1 MAQPSSICSVSSLRL
16 TSWKSLMR
24 CHVITLRGVTP
35 SGHVKIGLSRR
46 SGHSFS
52 LMKSSVA
59 PPLTGSCMSVMCLFC
74 FTVQSASRRQLV
86 DLK

>member
-1 MAQPSSICSVSSLRL
+1 MAQPSSICSVRSLRL

-24 CHVITLRGVTP
+24 CHVTTLRGVTP
-35 SGHVKIGLSRR
+35 SAHVKIGRSRR

-52 LMKSSVA
+52 LMNSSVA
-59 PPLTGSCMSVMCLFC
+59 PPLTGSCMSVMCLFLA
-74 FTVQSASRRQLV
+74 TVQSASRRQLI

>member
-1 MAQPSSICSVSSLRL
+1 
-16 TSWKSLMR
+16 MR
-24 CHVITLRGVTP
+24 CHVTTLRGVTP
-35 SGHVKIGLSRR
+35 SGQLKIGLSRR

-59 PPLTGSCMSVMCLFC
+59 PPLTGSCMSVTCLFLA
-74 FTVQSASRRQLV
+74 TVQSASRRQLV